1 MKQILFLVSIMMLQS
16 CAYKYYQVYE
26 VGSDVEKKEN
36 ALVYSDENCEII
48 YNLWAESG
56 TMDFV
61 MTNKTTEDIYVNM
74 TKSFFV
80 INGLAHDYY
89 KDREY
94 TSTVASQETSTAGL
108 TNSFYSSTTKSALA
122 TVYGYRMWT
131 PGTIGYA
138 KSVNTGVGVSKNVNV
153 TKSLGHSASV
163 MTREEKEILVPAGAS
178 KIIKSFGVSDY
189 VYLECDNVD
198 FNEPKKESE
207 KIIYT
212 EEKSPLRFKNR
223 IVYSINGEEKRVVN
237 SFWVE
242 SVQNI
247 DENTMMEDVLEKN
260 CITKIKETNK
270 YMKMSA
276 PNMFYNTYYLQPQ

>member
-1 MKQILFLVSIMMLQS
+1 
-16 CAYKYYQVYE
+16 
-26 VGSDVEKKEN
+26 
-36 ALVYSDENCEII
+36 
-48 YNLWAESG
+48 
-56 TMDFV
+56 
-61 MTNKTTEDIYVNM
+61 
-74 TKSFFV
+74 
-80 INGLAHDYY
+80 
-89 KDREY
+89 
-94 TSTVASQETSTAGL
+94 
-108 TNSFYSSTTKSALA
+108 
-122 TVYGYRMWT
+122 
-131 PGTIGYA
+131 
-138 KSVNTGVGVSKNVNV
+138 
-153 TKSLGHSASV
+153 